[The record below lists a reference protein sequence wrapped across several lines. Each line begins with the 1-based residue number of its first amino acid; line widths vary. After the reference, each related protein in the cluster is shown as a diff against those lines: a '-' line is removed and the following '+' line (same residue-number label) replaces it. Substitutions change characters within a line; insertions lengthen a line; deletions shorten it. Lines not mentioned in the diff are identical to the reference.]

1 MSRLAWRIRLMATCA
16 VLAAVAFTQSPGLTA
31 ADTKLDL
38 TQNPSAFLE
47 RALHLWDDLAFFGQL
62 QNQGYGYLFP
72 VGPFFWIGHT
82 LHLEPWIVQRV
93 WWWLLLCTA
102 FLGLVRLGRLVGLTR
117 PSARWTAGIVF
128 ALSPRVVSTL
138 GPISVETLPYVLT
151 PWMLVPLASLRAD
164 GRVRRA
170 ATRSGLAVLLMGG
183 INAVATVVAGAL
195 GALWIATETPRS
207 IRLRLGLSWAGAAA
221 LATAWFLGPLV
232 LLGRYSPP
240 FLDWIESASVTT
252 SVTDGS
258 ASLRGVTDW
267 VAYVGGAGGSQW
279 PAGFAMVNE
288 RLVVVG
294 TVVVAAAGTA
304 GLALRRTRHRR
315 FLVASFSIGLV
326 AIVGAH
332 VSAAGPWAD
341 GLAAPA
347 VRDLL
352 DAALA
357 PLRNVHKFDVW
368 LRLPLAVGVGW
379 TLTAILDAGARGR
392 VPYANM
398 ARRLNPRLVPQ
409 VMAWLLVVA
418 MGSGIAAA
426 TWPAVRG
433 DLTVGRTFL
442 SVPGYWLD
450 TTAWLAST
458 SGRGRALLVPGASFG
473 TYLWG
478 QSHDEPLQVF
488 ATTPWAVRDAV
499 PLSSAGNIRALDL
512 VESMFTDG
520 RGDPHLADYLARM
533 GVAYVVVRNDLNYT
547 AASSPRPSLLHQTLI
562 RSGGFDLEQTFGPL
576 LAGFETDNLK
586 VDAGIDGAYHAV
598 EIYRVASAAADP
610 RVQLRDAS
618 RPDVVDGE
626 SESLLGLLAMPG
638 ESRRS
643 VVRTGDLPADS
654 STGRSVVT
662 DSGRRLEVDFGR
674 VHDNRSSTLD
684 PGDPWTVARRVHD
697 YGVSPAIPLPV
708 SGPPDGVGVTASS
721 SRGDAASVVLDPA
734 SGPWNAVDGVDS
746 TAWFPRPFD
755 RTDPWWQIQ
764 RSSPMEIGGAVVRL
778 ATTTPVS
785 SGSAVLRITTD
796 TQERDLPV
804 VLPSA
809 PVVLPA
815 DLGPTRRLRF
825 TLTSVDAPSG
835 TGVGIAE
842 VTLAGVDG
850 RRSLYLP
857 ASGGRDEALSLTVR
871 GGSRLPCVVR
881 YPTVCLPSL
890 GRSGEEARGL
900 DRTVDTSGI
909 TGDLHVTAQPRP
921 GRALDDLLQPTG
933 AAPIASA
940 SSTWVAD
947 PAARAQAAIDGDP
960 WTAWV
965 ADTGDRRPTLRI
977 ALPHPVRISYLR
989 LIENAGLGA
998 SRPLAVSV
1006 AVGDEHFTAISDDRG
1021 FLRFPPT
1028 LTSRIELT
1036 VTTSQPVLSYDS
1048 ALGRSTVLPVGIS
1061 DLSLGEADS
1070 LRQEIDRTR
1079 AVSLPCGSGPSITV
1093 DGSAGVPTSLSTTIG
1108 EVLDGVPA
1116 TATSCGPA
1124 SLSPGAHR
1132 LLAASVPTFD
1142 VTSVVWAATSGVATL
1157 AQPTVTSW
1165 SANARTIAV
1174 PLSPEVR
1181 TLELAENA
1189 NAGWVARLGGVDLE
1203 PLRVD
1208 GWRQAWLLPAGLSG
1222 VVEIDFAPDRPYRSA
1237 LLAGVAAALLLVVLM
1252 LLPSRRRI
1260 PQLLERR
1267 SAVPAGTRL
1276 LLLTV
1281 VAVAALGVAGTC
1293 AALADFVLVRRRGSA
1308 ARVAGA
1314 GVLVATTIAMAAP
1327 WPAGTVWADPW
1338 RAVAAVV
1345 VSVGTGVVAGSV
1357 FAAGLRNGA
1366 PSAVRGVRPS
1376 DR

>member
-38 TQNPSAFLE
+38 TQNPGAFLE
-47 RALHLWDDLAFFGQL
+47 RALHLWDDQAFFGQL

-82 LHLEPWIVQRV
+82 VHLEAWIVQRL

-102 FLGLVRLGRLVGLTR
+102 FLGLVRLGRVLGLTR

-128 ALSPRVVSTL
+128 AMSPRVVSTL
-138 GPISVETLPYVLT
+138 GPISVETLPYVMT
-151 PWMLVPLASLRAD
+151 PWMLLPLASLRAD
-164 GRVRRA
+164 GKVRRA
-170 ATRSGLAVLLMGG
+170 ATRSGLALLLMGG
-183 INAVATVVAGAL
+183 INAVATIVAGAQ
-195 GALWIATETPRS
+195 GALWIATEVPRS
-207 IRLRLGLSWAGAAA
+207 LRLRLGLWWVGAAA
-221 LATAWFLGPLV
+221 LATAWFVVPLV

-240 FLDWIESASVTT
+240 FLDWIESAAVTT

-258 ASLRGVTDW
+258 ATLRGVTDW

-294 TVVVAAAGTA
+294 TVVVSAAGAA
-304 GLALRRTRHRR
+304 GLSLRRTKHRR
-315 FLVASFSIGLV
+315 FLVASFAIGLV

-347 VRDLL
+347 LRDLL
-352 DAALA
+352 DSALA

-379 TLTAILDAGARGR
+379 TLTAIVDTGARGR
-392 VPYANM
+392 VPYADA
-398 ARRLNPRLVPQ
+398 ARRLSPRLVPQ
-409 VMAWLLVVA
+409 VVVWTLVVG
-418 MGSGIAAA
+418 MGSAVAAA

-433 DLTVGRTFL
+433 DLTVGRAFL

-458 SGRGRALLVPGASFG
+458 RGRGRALLVPGASFG

-512 VESMFTDG
+512 VEAMFTDG

-576 LAGFETDNLK
+576 LAGFETDSLK

-598 EIYRVASAAADP
+598 EIYRVATIATEP

-626 SESLLGLLAMPG
+626 SESLLALLAMPG
-638 ESRRS
+638 ESGRA
-643 VVRTGDLPADS
+643 VVRIGDLPVDS
-654 STGRSVVT
+654 SSGRSVGT

-674 VHDNRSSTLD
+674 VHDNRSRTLD

-697 YGVSPAIPLPV
+697 YVVSPAIPGPV
-708 SGPPDGVGVTASS
+708 SVPPGGIDVTSSS
-721 SRGDAASVVLDPA
+721 SRGDASSVVLDPA
-734 SGPWNAVDGVDS
+734 SGPWNAVDGVS
-746 TAWFPRPFD
+746 TTAWFPRPFD
-755 RTDPWWQIQ
+755 RGDPWWQIQ
-764 RSSPMEIGGAVVRL
+764 RSSPMDVGGAVVRL
-778 ATTTPVS
+778 ATTAPVP
-785 SGSAVLRITTD
+785 SGSTVLRITTD
-796 TQERDLPV
+796 TQERELPV
-804 VLPSA
+804 GLPAA

-815 DLGPTRRLRF
+815 DLGTTRRLRL

-835 TGVGIAE
+835 IGVGITE
-842 VTLAGVDG
+842 VALAGVDS
-850 RRSLYLP
+850 RRSLRLP
-857 ASGGRDEALSLTVR
+857 ASRGTDEALALSVR
-871 GGSRLPCVVR
+871 GGTRSPCVVR

-900 DRTVDTSGI
+900 DRTVDTLGV
-909 TGDLHVTAQPRP
+909 TGDLHLTAQPRP
-921 GRALDDLLQPTG
+921 GQALDDLLQPTG
-933 AAPIASA
+933 AAAIASA

-965 ADTGDRRPTLRI
+965 ADTGDRRPTLSI
-977 ALPHPVRISYLR
+977 ALPRPVRVSYVR
-989 LIENAGLGA
+989 VIENAGLGA
-998 SRPLAVSV
+998 SRPLAASV
-1006 AVGDEHFTAISDDRG
+1006 GVGDQHFTAISDDRG
-1021 FLRFPPT
+1021 FLRFPAT

-1036 VTTSQPVLSYDS
+1036 VITSQPVLSYDS

-1079 AVSLPCGSGPSITV
+1079 AVTLPCGSGPSISV
-1093 DGSAGVPTSLSTTIG
+1093 DGAAGVPTSLSTTIG

-1116 TATSCGPA
+1116 TATSCTQA
-1124 SLSPGAHR
+1124 SLSPGVHR
-1132 LLAASVPTFD
+1132 LLAAPVPTFD
-1142 VTSVVWAATSGVATL
+1142 VTSVVWAGSSRVATL

-1165 SANARTIAV
+1165 SANVRTVAV

-1189 NAGWVARLGGVDLE
+1189 NAGWVATLGGVDLE

-1208 GWRQAWLLPAGLSG
+1208 GWRQAWLVPAGLSG
-1222 VVEIDFAPDRPYRSA
+1222 IVEIDFAPDRPYRSA
-1237 LLAGVAAALLLVVLM
+1237 LLAGGAAALLLVALA
-1252 LLPSRRRI
+1252 LLPSRRRFLE
-1260 PQLLERR
+1260 PVERR

-1276 LLLTV
+1276 MILTV
-1281 VAVAALGVAGTC
+1281 VALATLGAAGTC
-1293 AALADFVLVRRRGSA
+1293 AALAAFLLVRQRGSA
-1308 ARVAGA
+1308 AMVAGT
-1314 GVLVATTIAMAAP
+1314 GVLVATTTAVVAP

-1338 RAVAAVV
+1338 QAAAAVM
-1345 VSVGTGVVAGSV
+1345 VSVGTGVVVGAV
-1357 FAAGLRNGA
+1357 FAAGLRIGA
-1366 PSAVRGVRPS
+1366 PSVVRGVRPS
-1376 DR
+1376 DK